1 MAVVAY
7 KPGYEF
13 EARDRAEV
21 FGDDMLVHVYW
32 QGNMLFCSAAAFR
45 APKAMKWSDF
55 KANMLA
61 GLFGVDPEYAT
72 LTPENT
78 RWLLDTTPIQ
88 PRDDQTLSEVG
99 LTHKGLVRFYKAN

>member
-21 FGDDMLVHVYW
+21 FGDDMLVYVYW

-45 APKAMKWSDF
+45 APKAMKWGDF
-55 KANMLA
+55 KANMLK
-61 GLFGVDPEYAT
+61 GVFGIDPIYDT
-72 LTPENT
+72 LNAANT
-78 RWLLDTTPIQ
+78 AWLISELPAQ
-88 PRDDQTLSEVG
+88 PKDDQTLEELGVK
-99 LTHKGLVRFYKAN
+99 HKGLIKFYQR